1 MMFGKS
7 DNRIGQT
14 GLNCPYGYSDAMDAN
29 TNGASFVARTPFG
42 VYPLWRAL
50 RAATIYCCHVA
61 RTRLVV
67 HILWRAL
74 RAATNN

>member
-29 TNGASFVARTPFG
+29 T
-42 VYPLWRAL
+42 
-50 RAATIYCCHVA
+50 
-61 RTRLVV
+61 
-67 HILWRAL
+67 LWRAL